1 MTIMEQA
8 KALGESLANTSE
20 MKELQTAENAMYND
34 EGAKKLL
41 EEMDSQQR
49 LAQMAQMQ
57 GQDVSAYVQDIQQLQ
72 VKMQSNSVIATY
84 IEKQQAFE
92 DLMQNVNQAI
102 SKGMGFDQGCDCGED
117 CDCDGDHEHGD
128 ECCNSGGCC

>member
-1 MTIMEQA
+1 MTILEQA
-8 KALGESLANTSE
+8 KALGEALANTSE
-20 MKELQTAENAMYND
+20 MAELQTAEEAMYND

-72 VKMQSNSVIATY
+72 MKMQSNPVIAAY

-102 SKGMGFDQGCDCGED
+102 SKGMGFDQGCSCDGD